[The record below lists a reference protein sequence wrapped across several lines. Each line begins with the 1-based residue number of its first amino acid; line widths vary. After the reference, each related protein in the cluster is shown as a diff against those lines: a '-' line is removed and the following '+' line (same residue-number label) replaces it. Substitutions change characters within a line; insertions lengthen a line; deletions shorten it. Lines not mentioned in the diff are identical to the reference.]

1 MNKIIK
7 KHKWKTC
14 SFDEAKLL
22 LSNFIDD
29 FTKENYGFTIKIK
42 RKYYICY
49 DSTLPKPIQKF
60 TIAHEIGHIIL
71 KHFNNSNHLN
81 DEKEANMFAARLLMP
96 ICILYECKVKSIL
109 EIQKM
114 CEVSEIA
121 AQYRYKRLKLVM
133 SRDKFYTDKLELK
146 VKKQFQNYIQFYIN
160 KK

>member
-1 MNKIIK
+1 
-7 KHKWKTC
+7 
-14 SFDEAKLL
+14 
-22 LSNFIDD
+22 
-29 FTKENYGFTIKIK
+29 
-42 RKYYICY
+42 
-49 DSTLPKPIQKF
+49 
-60 TIAHEIGHIIL
+60 
-71 KHFNNSNHLN
+71 
-81 DEKEANMFAARLLMP
+81 MFAARLLMP